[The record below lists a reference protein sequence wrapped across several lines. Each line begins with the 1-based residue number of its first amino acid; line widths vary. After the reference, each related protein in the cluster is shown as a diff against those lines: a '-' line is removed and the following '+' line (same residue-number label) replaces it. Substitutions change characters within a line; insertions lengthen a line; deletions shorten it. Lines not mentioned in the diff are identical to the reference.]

1 MISIKDI
8 MQANNAKFKDYGK
21 FRTNNSYWNKPRV
34 FPYAI
39 LLKNKDT
46 AFFIY
51 FRENILGN
59 DLSKI
64 ITERKVYENRFGM
77 LVFKQED

>member
-8 MQANNAKFKDYGK
+8 MQANNAKIKDFGK
-21 FRTNNSYWNKPRV
+21 FRTNNSYWSKPRV

-46 AFFIY
+46 SFFIY

>member
-1 MISIKDI
+1 MKSIKEI

-21 FRTNNSYWNKPRV
+21 FTTNNSYWSKPRA

-39 LLKNKDT
+39 LLKNEDT
-46 AFFIY
+46 SFFIY
-51 FRENILGN
+51 FRKNILGN

-64 ITERKVYENRFGM
+64 ITEKKVYENRFGM

>member
-8 MQANNAKFKDYGK
+8 MQANNAKFIDYGK

-39 LLKNKDT
+39 LLKNEDT